1 MKMISALM
9 VGGPHNGEIRQAS
22 GLQFVYRH
30 LAQDGTMR
38 NIRYE
43 IAKAMIPVSET
54 EGMAFRLFRFMRPDG
69 ELEGFEGHEEAVM
82 KFAKEHGEPI
92 DLLPVEKV
100 NRSV

>member
-1 MKMISALM
+1 MKADMALM
-9 VGGPHNGEIRQAS
+9 IGGPHNGEVRKAS
-22 GLQFVYRH
+22 GRWFVYRH

-69 ELEGFEGHEEAVM
+69 ELEGFEGHEEEVM

-92 DLLPVEKV
+92 DLLPVDKV
-100 NRSV
+100 NRPV